1 MPNTNPSP
9 GLSSLKSLFAYKAW
23 ANLACLL
30 MPMLSWA
37 GGAEFALRWSSG
49 GPVSAEEA
57 VTVMGLE
64 GGRKVTEYEVEYFTV
79 SAPPVATDPPAI
91 GRRRTRSDGKVEL
104 TLKYR
109 SPQPFGSGFDTEA
122 ACALGKNTSV
132 KQETDISVLQT
143 LQPGRAYSVS
153 CEREAKKTLDFPEA
167 MRAKAMGCK
176 NRMKRVAV
184 GAFKVEEWQLPQG
197 RLLEVSMPGSDTP
210 QDLALFMAKVKP
222 LLDKG
227 VVLVDRSKTQAG
239 SGCS

>member
-1 MPNTNPSP
+1 MMKKYRT
-9 GLSSLKSLFAYKAW
+9 LSSTCLSLVRGACV
-23 ANLACLL
+23 ACLL
-30 MPMLSWA
+30 MPVLSWA

-49 GPVSAEEA
+49 GPVSADEA

-64 GGRKVTEYEVEYFTV
+64 GSRKVTEYGIEYFTV
-79 SAPPVATDPPAI
+79 LAPPVSTGSPAI

-109 SPQPFGSGFDTEA
+109 GSQPAGGGFDTKA
-122 ACALGKNTSV
+122 ACALGKNTNV
-132 KQETDISVLQT
+132 KLETDISVLQT
-143 LQPGRAYSVS
+143 LQPSRAYSVS

-167 MRAKAMGCK
+167 MRAEPMGCRS
-176 NRMKRVAV
+176 RMKRVTV
-184 GAFKVEEWQLPQG
+184 GVFKVEEWQLPQG
-197 RLLEVSMPGSDTP
+197 RLLEVSMPGNDTP

-227 VVLVDRSKTQAG
+227 VVLVDRSKSQAG

>member
-1 MPNTNPSP
+1 MKKSRTFA
-9 GLSSLKSLFAYKAW
+9 GACFSLVRGACMV
-23 ANLACLL
+23 CLL
-30 MPMLSWA
+30 VPVFSWA

-49 GPVSAEEA
+49 GPVSADDA

-64 GGRKVTEYEVEYFTV
+64 GSRKVTEYEVEYFTV
-79 SAPPVATDPPAI
+79 LAPPVAANPPAI

-109 SPQPFGSGFDTEA
+109 NPQAFDSGFDTKA
-122 ACALGKNTSV
+122 ACALGKDTNV
-132 KQETDISVLQT
+132 KVETDISVLQT

-153 CEREAKKTLDFPEA
+153 CEREAKKKILDFPEA
-167 MRAKAMGCK
+167 MRATSMGCK
-176 NRMKRVAV
+176 NRMKRVTV
-184 GAFKVEEWQLPQG
+184 GVFKVEEWQLPQG

-227 VVLVDRSKTQAG
+227 VVLVDRSKSQAG
-239 SGCS
+239 SSCS

>member
-1 MPNTNPSP
+1 MKKPHTLA
-9 GLSSLKSLFAYKAW
+9 G
-23 ANLACLL
+23 ACLSLVRGACVACFL
-30 MPMLSWA
+30 MPVLSWA

-64 GGRKVTEYEVEYFTV
+64 GSRKVTEYEVEYFTV
-79 SAPPVATDPPAI
+79 LAPPVSANPPAI

-109 SPQPFGSGFDTEA
+109 SPQSFDSGFDTKA
-122 ACALGKNTSV
+122 ACALGKDTNV
-132 KQETDISVLQT
+132 KVETDISVLQT

-153 CEREAKKTLDFPEA
+153 CEREAKKKMLDFPVA
-167 MRAKAMGCK
+167 MRATSMGCK
-176 NRMKRVAV
+176 NRMKRVTV
-184 GAFKVEEWQLPQG
+184 GVFKVEEWQLPQG

-210 QDLALFMAKVKP
+210 QDLGLFMAKVKP

-227 VVLVDRSKTQAG
+227 VVIVDGSKSQAG
-239 SGCS
+239 SGCG

>member
-1 MPNTNPSP
+1 MPDTNPSP
-9 GLSSLKSLFAYKAW
+9 GLSSLKSLSAYRAW

-30 MPMLSWA
+30 IPMLSWA

-57 VTVMGLE
+57 VAVMGLE
-64 GGRKVTEYEVEYFTV
+64 GSRKVTEYEVEYFTV

-91 GRRRTRSDGKVEL
+91 GRRRIRSDGKVEL

-109 SPQPFGSGFDTEA
+109 SPQPFGSGFDTDA

-132 KQETDISVLQT
+132 KRETDVSVLQT
-143 LQPGRAYSVS
+143 LEAGRAYSIS
-153 CEREAKKTLDFPEA
+153 CEREAKKTLEFPEA

>member
-1 MPNTNPSP
+1 MKKSRTFA
-9 GLSSLKSLFAYKAW
+9 GACFSLVRGACMV
-23 ANLACLL
+23 CLL
-30 MPMLSWA
+30 VPVFSWA

-49 GPVSAEEA
+49 GPASADDA

-64 GGRKVTEYEVEYFTV
+64 GSRKVTEYEVEYFTV
-79 SAPPVATDPPAI
+79 LAPPVPANPAAI

-109 SPQPFGSGFDTEA
+109 SPQAFDSGFDTRA
-122 ACALGKNTSV
+122 ACAVGKNTSV
-132 KQETDISVLQT
+132 KVETDISVLQT

-153 CEREAKKTLDFPEA
+153 CEREAKKKMLDFPEA
-167 MRAKAMGCK
+167 MRATSMGCK
-176 NRMKRVAV
+176 NRMKRVTV
-184 GAFKVEEWQLPQG
+184 GVFKVEEWQLPQG

-227 VVLVDRSKTQAG
+227 VVLVDGSKSQAG
-239 SGCS
+239 SSCG

>member
-1 MPNTNPSP
+1 MKKDPTLAGAGFSVLR
-9 GLSSLKSLFAYKAW
+9 GTCV
-23 ANLACLL
+23 ACLL
-30 MPMLSWA
+30 MPVLSWA

-49 GPVSAEEA
+49 GPVSAEDA
-57 VTVMGLE
+57 VAVMGLE
-64 GGRKVTEYEVEYFTV
+64 GSRKVTEYEVEYFTV

-91 GRRRTRSDGKVEL
+91 GRRRIRSDGKVEL

-109 SPQPFGSGFDTEA
+109 SPQPFGSGFDTDA

-132 KQETDISVLQT
+132 KRETDVSVLQT
-143 LQPGRAYSVS
+143 LEAGRAYSIS
-153 CEREAKKTLDFPEA
+153 CEREAKKTLEFPEA